1 MYVQA
6 RTDSCVQARRYT
18 FGCTHSRVQV
28 CRYRFECTDSC
39 VQVRTY
45 RFVCTGSCVQIRPCI
60 FVGTDSCVCTGSLVQ
75 VCMYRLVCTAPGA
88 PKSAPERPG
97 APTIFARF
105 PWLYQST
112 IRKDCYV
119 LRSAR
124 PWPSEEHKRTGP
136 QVQICMYRLVCTGS
150 YVQFWM

>member
-1 MYVQA
+1 MYGDPPGPSQVMHISAQA
-6 RTDSCVQARRYT
+6 RRYSFVCTDSCVQNRRYRS
-18 FGCTHSRVQV
+18 GCTHS
-28 CRYRFECTDSC
+28 S

-45 RFVCTGSCVQIRPCI
+45 RFVCAGSCVQIRPCI

-105 PWLYQST
+105 PWLYQSIT
-112 IRKDCYV
+112 RKDCFYV
-119 LRSAR
+119 FRSAK
-124 PWPSEEHKRTGP
+124 PLPSDEHKRTGP
-136 QVQICMYRLVCTGS
+136 
-150 YVQFWM
+150 